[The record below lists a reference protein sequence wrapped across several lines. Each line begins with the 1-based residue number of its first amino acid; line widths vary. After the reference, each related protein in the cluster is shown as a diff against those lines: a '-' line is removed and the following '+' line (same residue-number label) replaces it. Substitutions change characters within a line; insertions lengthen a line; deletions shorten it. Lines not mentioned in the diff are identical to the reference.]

1 MKLTFNKTL
10 TQAGLSLIFLPILA
24 CTLPTSNMTSPSN
37 MTSDQVQEPGM
48 STIDKIWSELERMNG
63 DISHL
68 RSEFEN
74 LTFQV
79 ESSVFETTTYIE
91 SIQNTNQNSDE
102 TIFTNLQSEMQDL
115 RNNLE
120 SITSSEYVDEVKW
133 SDDLTQINI
142 QLGDM
147 SGVIESLGYD
157 SQLQLTAQIT
167 DLNADIEEM
176 WRSLE
181 TIQFDKETS
190 SQTSY
195 IDGRIDEVNSQLNG
209 LTSSVRDELSY
220 RIDSLEYE
228 IQTSNDFEHIDK
240 LQQEVNEI
248 RSFIPFDLQYT
259 LDTLN
264 VDVQNMN
271 SIIGVNNTELQS
283 IKSDIIYLED
293 RLDSIN

>member
-1 MKLTFNKTL
+1 M
-10 TQAGLSLIFLPILA
+10 A
-24 CTLPTSNMTSPSN
+24 
-37 MTSDQVQEPGM
+37 
-48 STIDKIWSELERMNG
+48 
-63 DISHL
+63 
-68 RSEFEN
+68 
-74 LTFQV
+74 
-79 ESSVFETTTYIE
+79 
-91 SIQNTNQNSDE
+91 
-102 TIFTNLQSEMQDL
+102 
-115 RNNLE
+115 
-120 SITSSEYVDEVKW
+120 
-133 SDDLTQINI
+133 
-142 QLGDM
+142 
-147 SGVIESLGYD
+147 GVIESLGYD
-157 SQLQLTAQIT
+157 SQLQLTDQIT

-181 TIQFDKETS
+181 TIQFDIETS

>member
-1 MKLTFNKTL
+1 M
-10 TQAGLSLIFLPILA
+10 
-24 CTLPTSNMTSPSN
+24 
-37 MTSDQVQEPGM
+37 
-48 STIDKIWSELERMNG
+48 
-63 DISHL
+63 
-68 RSEFEN
+68 
-74 LTFQV
+74 
-79 ESSVFETTTYIE
+79 FETTTYIE

-147 SGVIESLGYD
+147 AGVIESLGYD
-157 SQLQLTAQIT
+157 SQLQLTDQIT

-181 TIQFDKETS
+181 TIQFDIETS

-195 IDGRIDEVNSQLNG
+195 IDGRIDEVNSQLSE